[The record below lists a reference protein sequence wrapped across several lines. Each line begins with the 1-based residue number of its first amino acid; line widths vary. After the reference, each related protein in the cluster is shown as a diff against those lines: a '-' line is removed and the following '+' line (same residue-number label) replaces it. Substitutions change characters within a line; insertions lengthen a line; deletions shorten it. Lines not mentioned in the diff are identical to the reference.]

1 MSRLPLVSIVVP
13 IYNVEEY
20 LDQCLESIIRQE
32 HHNIEI
38 ILINDGSTDQSGAI
52 ADRYANQDQRVAV
65 IHQENQGVSSARNA
79 GLDVAAGDYI
89 MFVDA
94 DDTID
99 TEACKECVD
108 ALEGNEDIVYF
119 STRRVNELG
128 EGSVTEGGTDGT
140 VEKLGSN
147 KDVVGYYLRG
157 DNLRAYACVLKRS
170 RLGDLRFDTSMRI
183 HEDAVFAFQ
192 FLTGAESAVV
202 INKPMYSYISRPGSA
217 MKSFR
222 SSDIADVRRHCEVVK
237 RFMLEHYPELID
249 QAYARLLPTMFNLL
263 TVAKSVS
270 DHAATIDVRKDIRHA
285 LSKTPSDYKML
296 KSHKFKY
303 LLSYLPL
310 SVFNFV
316 LYRARKARKVI

>member
-1 MSRLPLVSIVVP
+1 MKQPLISIIAPV
-13 IYNVEEY
+13 YNVEKY
-20 LDQCLESIIRQE
+20 LQRCIDSIINQDYK
-32 HHNIEI
+32 NIEI
-38 ILINDGSTDQSGAI
+38 IIVDDGSTDGSSDVIKLNAKNDSRI
-52 ADRYANQDQRVAV
+52 KV

-99 TEACKECVD
+99 AEACKECVD

-128 EGSVTEGGTDGT
+128 EGSVIEGSADGT
-140 VEKLGSN
+140 IEKLRSN
-147 KDVVGYYLRG
+147 KQVIEYYLGG
-157 DNLRAYACVLKRS
+157 DNLRIIACVLKRS

-270 DHAATIDVRKDIRHA
+270 DHAATIDARKDIRHA
-285 LSKTPSDYKML
+285 LSKAPSDYKML